1 MAISFP
7 DLTGSKEVAA
17 NDGFAK
23 VKTLADEI
31 LALDTELNGVEDP
44 YLRQQRDLLYANTVS
59 DWLMRCMKLGFNEW
73 LNGYVGKKT
82 QTQGDIDNKNNQ
94 DAVQDTQGEDATD
107 REEVND
113 IVDEL

>member
-7 DLTGSKEVAA
+7 DLTGDKEVAA

-23 VKTLADEI
+23 AKTLADEI

-44 YLRQQRDLLYANTVS
+44 DLREQRDLLYANTV
-59 DWLMRCMKLGFNEW
+59 DQWLMRCMKLGFNDW

-82 QTQGDIDNKNNQ
+82 QTQSEIDFKDNRTAM
-94 DAVQDTQGEDATD
+94 DETHVEDATD